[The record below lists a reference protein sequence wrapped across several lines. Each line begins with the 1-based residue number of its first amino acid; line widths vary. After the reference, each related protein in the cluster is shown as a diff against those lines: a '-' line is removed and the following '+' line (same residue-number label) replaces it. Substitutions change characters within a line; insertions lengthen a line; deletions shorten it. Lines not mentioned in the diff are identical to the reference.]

1 MTDPLDTV
9 LAALADPTRRRI
21 LARLARGDATVNELS
36 DVLPISQPAV
46 SRHLRILTEAG
57 LVERSTEAQRRPARL
72 VPGALKPV
80 EDWTMSLRDTY
91 ETRFAQLDRV
101 LAAMP
106 DFPDPERP
114 DEET

>member
-1 MTDPLDTV
+1 MTDPLDP
-9 LAALADPTRRRI
+9 LLGALADPTRRRI
-21 LARLARGDATVNELS
+21 LARLALGEATVNDLT
-36 DVLPISQPAV
+36 DALPISQPAV

-57 LVERSTEAQRRPARL
+57 LVERSARAQQRPARL

-80 EDWTMSLRDTY
+80 EDWAMSLRDTY

-106 DFPDPERP
+106 DDPDADTP
-114 DEET
+114 DTET